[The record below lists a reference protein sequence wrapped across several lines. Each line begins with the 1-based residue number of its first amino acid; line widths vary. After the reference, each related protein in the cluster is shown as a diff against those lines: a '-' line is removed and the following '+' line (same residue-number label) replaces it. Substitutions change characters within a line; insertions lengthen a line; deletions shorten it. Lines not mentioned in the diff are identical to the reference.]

1 MSSSRCPP
9 ARREKPVGSMQDTL
23 GLLEVAKPQELAGR
37 GGCWFRHSEGDVV
50 TVEIH
55 LGVEEPFAPAKKAHP
70 ALLVRDSGALEELG
84 ARMEAAGYDVDWAE
98 RVSFIG
104 YERFHCRDGFGNR
117 IEIMT
122 PTA

>member
-1 MSSSRCPP
+1 M
-9 ARREKPVGSMQDTL
+9 
-23 GLLEVAKPQELAGR
+23 
-37 GGCWFRHSEGDVV
+37 
-50 TVEIH
+50 H

-70 ALLVRDSGALEELG
+70 ALLVRDSGSLEELS
-84 ARMEAAGYDVDWAE
+84 ARIDAAGYDVDLAQ
-98 RVSFIG
+98 RTSFIG